1 MYLVRLDEST
11 YWFIHLISLSLVVI
25 PSICLFACIVYVI
38 HFSRLIFFTI
48 VHFPVSNH
56 SNAKGGCFAFI
67 CREISKLTFYS
78 GKYIESVLVYV
89 SLEESIWCYLL
100 YCWHRVS
107 VSFHFVKYMV
117 WICPFHCTKYTYG
130 LLSIY
135 VMNCI
140 YIILWQRKGDRER
153 RRKTK
158 KMRLSLRMAVVADW
172 SQQ

>member
-1 MYLVRLDEST
+1 MQ
-11 YWFIHLISLSLVVI
+11 
-25 PSICLFACIVYVI
+25 
-38 HFSRLIFFTI
+38 
-48 VHFPVSNH
+48 
-56 SNAKGGCFAFI
+56 KGVALLL

-140 YIILWQRKGDRER
+140 YIILWQRKRETEKNQEDETEFADGCCCRLKSTVNASNAFKCDRLYKVHSRHSTEKSR
-153 RRKTK
+153 ATTNITT
-158 KMRLSLRMAVVADW
+158 VALVSTMFSATAEDVW
-172 SQQ
+172 CVL